1 MKLRTIIAA
10 VVAAS
15 IISTSALA
23 CTPRYKSTVPDVMAQ
38 VRVQA
43 SKAGAAVKT
52 SDNSY
57 LQAALAAAAAAGA
70 AAGSAVV
77 SGQ

>member
-1 MKLRTIIAA
+1 MAFKTIIATA
-10 VVAAS
+10 VAAS
-15 IISTSALA
+15 IVSTSALA
-23 CTPRYKSTVPDVMAQ
+23 CTPRYTSNVGSIMAQ

-57 LQAALAAAAAAGA
+57 LQAALAAAAEAGV
-70 AAGSAVV
+70 AAGSSVA
-77 SGQ
+77 SGK